1 MQRIVDGY
9 RVSRRKWDTLRAN
22 CLSIIAW
29 ISAASAANIRRA
41 AAKLDR
47 HVLIV
52 SIGPKYS
59 SGQAA
64 ERADFVPKSSSAAQ
78 GS

>member
-59 SGQAA
+59 SDQAA